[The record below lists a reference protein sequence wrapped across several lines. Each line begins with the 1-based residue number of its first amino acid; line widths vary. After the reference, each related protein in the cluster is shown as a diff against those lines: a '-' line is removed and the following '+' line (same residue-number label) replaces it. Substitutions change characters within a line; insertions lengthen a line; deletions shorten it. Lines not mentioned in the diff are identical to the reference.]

1 MTNLINYVSLILEVF
16 MEQNYELLIDEES
29 EKILETI
36 RELKLQG
43 LDNNIDF
50 EKAEQERLEL
60 EAKMNMINNTEENV
74 EEKKENVKNLER

>member
-1 MTNLINYVSLILEVF
+1 

-74 EEKKENVKNLER
+74 EEKNVNVKK

>member
-1 MTNLINYVSLILEVF
+1 

-43 LDNNIDF
+43 LDNNIDLN
-50 EKAEQERLEL
+50 KAEQERLEV
-60 EAKMNMINNTEENV
+60 EAKMNMINNAKESV
-74 EEKKENVKNLER
+74 EEKNENIKNFER

>member
-1 MTNLINYVSLILEVF
+1 

-74 EEKKENVKNLER
+74 EEKNENVKNLER